1 MKKQFTAGLLS
12 FTITLFV
19 LGGITAGY
27 LAITKNDEP
36 AVAVNS
42 SNKTTPPDKK
52 EFCDIIS
59 AEEMKKITNVTFKKP
74 MSTKS
79 VVTTGLSSQTCA
91 YIATK
96 PSDSV
101 QLVLKYQTSGKS
113 IPTIEENWQTLKNQN
128 MNTLLKSSVSKD
140 AFTTQNTLYVYENK
154 QIITVSSSL
163 GNAIQ
168 EQIVKELL

>member
-79 VVTTGLSSQTCA
+79 VVTTGLSSQTLC
-91 YIATK
+91 
-96 PSDSV
+96 
-101 QLVLKYQTSGKS
+101 
-113 IPTIEENWQTLKNQN
+113 
-128 MNTLLKSSVSKD
+128 
-140 AFTTQNTLYVYENK
+140 LYRYK
-154 QIITVSSSL
+154 
-163 GNAIQ
+163 AIRFCSAGS
-168 EQIVKELL
+168 